1 MEGGTTRPGVVLSTR
16 VTLPAMNLQEARA
29 LMHEWV
35 QSPALRI
42 HMETVAACM
51 GRYAQLLDPHHP
63 AHEEAWRTAGL
74 LHDFDYE
81 RHPTADEHPKVGVAH
96 LATLGVDDSI
106 LNAIRGHASERTGYT
121 RITPMDKALF
131 ACDELAGFIVACAK
145 VRPDGLATLEP
156 KSVRKKLRDKS
167 FAAAVSR
174 EDIALGLTELTPLI
188 PTLTEDQ
195 HIQNCIDAI
204 RETPIR

>member
-1 MEGGTTRPGVVLSTR
+1 
-16 VTLPAMNLQEARA
+16 

-35 QSPALRI
+35 QSPAMRV
-42 HMETVAACM
+42 HMEAVAACM
-51 GRYAQLLDPHHP
+51 GRYAAQLEP
-63 AHEEAWRTAGL
+63 ANEEAWRVAGL

-81 RHPTADEHPKVGVAH
+81 RHPTGEEHPKVGVAH
-96 LATLGVDDSI
+96 LATRGVDESI

-145 VRPDGLATLEP
+145 VRPDGLASLEA
-156 KSVRKKLRDKS
+156 KSVKKKLKDKG

-174 EDIALGLTELTPLI
+174 EDIAVAVAELTALI
-188 PTLTEDQ
+188 PSLTEDQ
-195 HIQNCIDAI
+195 HIQNCIEAI
-204 RETPIR
+204 RDVPLR

>member
-1 MEGGTTRPGVVLSTR
+1 
-16 VTLPAMNLQEARA
+16 MNLDQART

-51 GRYAQLLDPHHP
+51 GRYAKQLEP
-63 AHEEAWRTAGL
+63 AYEEQWRIAGL

-81 RHPTADEHPKVGVAH
+81 RHPTAEEHPKVGVAH
-96 LATLGVDDSI
+96 LATLGVDESI
-106 LNAIRGHASERTGYT
+106 MNAIRGHASERTGYI
-121 RITPMDKALF
+121 RATPMDKALF

-156 KSVRKKLRDKS
+156 KSVKKKLKDKA

-174 EDIALGLTELTPLI
+174 EDIALGVSELGPLANV
-188 PTLTEDQ
+188 TDEQ
-195 HIQNCIDAI
+195 HIQNCIEAI
-204 RETPIR
+204 REVPIK